1 MAFSDQFEE
10 DGIFDD
16 QEKLSKGGSDDQAGV
31 HQNRDDHKRNIGR
44 SGNPQI
50 LLLDIRCS
58 PTMPS
63 SGDVEK
69 AAHI

>member
-31 HQNRDDHKRNIGR
+31 HQNRDDHKRNRGGSEITR
-44 SGNPQI
+44 EST
-50 LLLDIRCS
+50 DITIRY
-58 PTMPS
+58 
-63 SGDVEK
+63 
-69 AAHI
+69 